1 VSLNR
6 AEQQRTNDERRADQQ
21 LCGVTVRT
29 LAEQLGS
36 TTRQVEHT
44 LAVDEACAPQ
54 DVRLLRDHL
63 EDLVPAQ
70 GGTPV
75 HYRVLTEQARPWRTT
90 VRPSPRKPNTPMTR
104 QGIPHHD

>member
-1 VSLNR
+1 MSLNR
-6 AEQQRTNDERRADQQ
+6 AEQQRTSDELRANQQ

-29 LAEQLGS
+29 LAEQLGF

-54 DVRLLRDHL
+54 DVWLLRDHL
-63 EDLVPAQ
+63 EDLVLAQ

-75 HYRVLTEQARPWRTT
+75 HDSVLTEQARP
-90 VRPSPRKPNTPMTR
+90 
-104 QGIPHHD
+104 